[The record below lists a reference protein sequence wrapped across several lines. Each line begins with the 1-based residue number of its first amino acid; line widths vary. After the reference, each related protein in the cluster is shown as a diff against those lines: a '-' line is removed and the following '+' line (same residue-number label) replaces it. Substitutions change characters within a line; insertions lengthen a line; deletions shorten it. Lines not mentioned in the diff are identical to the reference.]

1 MHFHVETL
9 LSEPVVAAV
18 KTESALTAAL
28 ASPCSTIFLLAST
41 LVNVEGMVQRIRQ
54 AGKLAVVHIDL
65 VDGLSGREML
75 RFLLP
80 ALGRRGKFT
89 IELL

>member
-9 LSEPVVAAV
+9 LSEPVIAAV

-41 LVNVEGMVQRIRQ
+41 LVNVEGMVQRCRCCASSQQ
-54 AGKLAVVHIDL
+54 ASLSERSVSRKPGDAAFFLAH
-65 VDGLSGREML
+65 S
-75 RFLLP
+75 
-80 ALGRRGKFT
+80 
-89 IELL
+89 

>member
-28 ASPCSTIFLLAST
+28 ASLCSTIFLLAST
-41 LVNVEGMVQRIRQ
+41 LVNVEGMVQRIRR

-75 RFLLP
+75 RFFLP
-80 ALGRRGKFT
+80 TL
-89 IELL
+89 ELKK

>member
-28 ASPCSTIFLLAST
+28 ASLCSTIFLLAST
-41 LVNVEGMVQRIRQ
+41 LVNVEGMVQRIRR

-80 ALGRRGKFT
+80 TL
-89 IELL
+89 ELKK